1 MHSCVM
7 ETLRP
12 LPLYY
17 TTHRRQ
23 EAMGEPVGDPMSGPA
38 YGEKRGPA
46 IAVFGAFGSI
56 SAGLAAGGLMG
67 GLMIAGGV
75 ISGLGAITG
84 NKTLSSLGMLAG
96 LAGGVGQFFQQGGF
110 DSFSQAYQADGVNG
124 VVDQFTGN
132 ADYSYGYPGNDVP
145 ALDPA
150 SQALQ
155 DAGSASRAQQILNDA
170 APSIG
175 GADQAFGI
183 RDANGGGLLGDGATA
198 AAAGAPVQTG
208 VQIPVPAANAA
219 TAAAPA
225 AKETGLMGLWK
236 SSGDF
241 TKMAAINAAS
251 GALSGMS
258 EADQNDKLLEIK
270 KGQADASNALTKAQT
285 DAIEKKNAGVPMASI
300 GNFGTNT
307 SAAFGKNAD
316 GSTRT
321 YSQYVAD
328 RTAAM
333 QRLFGTSKPATA

>member
-1 MHSCVM
+1 MHSRVM
-7 ETLRP
+7 ESLRP
-12 LPLYY
+12 RPLYY

-23 EAMGEPVGDPMSGPA
+23 EAMGEPVGNPMSGPA

-46 IAVFGAFGSI
+46 IAVFGAYAGI

-75 ISGLGAITG
+75 LGGLGAITG

-110 DSFSQAYQADGVNG
+110 DSFSQAYQADGIQG
-124 VVDQFTGN
+124 VTDQFTGA

-155 DAGSASRAQQILNDA
+155 DAGSASRAQQILNES
-170 APSIG
+170 APTIG

-183 RDANGGGLLGDGATA
+183 RDANGGGLLGEGATTA
-198 AAAGAPVQTG
+198 ASSAPIQTG
-208 VQIPVPAANAA
+208 VQIPMPAANAA
-219 TAAAPA
+219 SSAPP
-225 AKETGLMGLWK
+225 AKETGLLGLWK
-236 SSGDF
+236 NSGDF

-258 EADQNDKLLEIK
+258 EAEQNDKLLDIK
-270 KGQADASNALTKAQT
+270 KSQADAGNALTQAQT
-285 DAIEKKNAGVPMASI
+285 DAIEKKNAGVPMASV

-307 SAAFGKNAD
+307 SAAFGKNPD
-316 GSTRT
+316 GSART
-321 YSQYVAD
+321 YAQYVTD

-333 QRLFGTSKPATA
+333 QRLFGTSQPATA